1 MGGFHGGHGHS
12 GGGFHGGGGFHS
24 SGSHFSSSSRYTGSG
39 SHYGGHSGG
48 GGNNPLSGLIVGIIG
63 IVISSLVTF
72 FLGFDFEMIYFF
84 IVSVVVF
91 FVSLG
96 RLISDSAKIKKALKD
111 DENVEN
117 SSDKVYEV
125 VQVDT
130 KRNRI
135 TTRAL
140 KIVGVIFLALGALF
154 AVLFH
159 TNSTTATITKT
170 SMATDYQTYQKYE
183 KYDFEYI
190 VNGVTYT
197 GEGDDDLVWNGY
209 EYEFDIEIGE
219 EYPIYYYMVNPS
231 SYSFS
236 REPFAVLYIA
246 VLIIGGVLFIVG
258 IVLRKKYL
266 HSIEY
271 VGDLNNDGKIN
282 EEDLVIY
289 QQRKKDEKLKELAE
303 ANRKYINCPF
313 CDAKIKREERTC
325 PFCGGTLDK

>member
-1 MGGFHGGHGHS
+1 
-12 GGGFHGGGGFHS
+12 
-24 SGSHFSSSSRYTGSG
+24 
-39 SHYGGHSGG
+39 
-48 GGNNPLSGLIVGIIG
+48 
-63 IVISSLVTF
+63 
-72 FLGFDFEMIYFF
+72 
-84 IVSVVVF
+84 
-91 FVSLG
+91 
-96 RLISDSAKIKKALKD
+96 
-111 DENVEN
+111 
-117 SSDKVYEV
+117 
-125 VQVDT
+125 
-130 KRNRI
+130 
-135 TTRAL
+135 
-140 KIVGVIFLALGALF
+140 
-154 AVLFH
+154 
-159 TNSTTATITKT
+159 
-170 SMATDYQTYQKYE
+170 MATDYQTYQKYE

-190 VNGVTYT
+190 VNGITYT

-236 REPFAVLYIA
+236 REPFAVLYVA